1 MIRKALLLGFEAE
14 EYEHIHQPLANP
26 IDTAIMEP
34 VYKLEWRF
42 CYDGIWRDGY
52 ATLYSAA
59 FDYCRLCGLPD
70 NVIGDFRG

>member
-14 EYEHIHQPLANP
+14 EYERLVDMLAKPNK
-26 IDTAIMEP
+26 AFMEP